1 MFNEFS
7 FKEKDKQ
14 NHIHTGFGS
23 YSVKVA
29 NWWHSALKIGCKLLH
44 IRPWNL
50 KCGIGP
56 NRSTSL
62 IHITC
67 LASKDI
73 FEFASRNL
81 IPKIRGMGGG
91 EKKHPKNLLNFEV
104 IIGAQSLL
112 FKSISQFWN
121 QKIKPTKLDE

>member
-1 MFNEFS
+1 MNS
-7 FKEKDKQ
+7 VSKRKTNRIMYTQ
-14 NHIHTGFGS
+14 ALAVT
-23 YSVKVA
+23 VKVA
-29 NWWHSALKIGCKLLH
+29 NWWHSALKIDCKLLH

-73 FEFASRNL
+73 FEFASHNL

-91 EKKHPKNLLNFEV
+91 EKKKHLKNLLNFEV

-121 QKIKPTKLDE
+121 QKIKPTKLGDE